1 MPYKQK
7 LGVEKKIEII
17 RDYLNNRIS
26 MSEAARRGGV
36 ARDTISHWA
45 QNYEADGVA
54 AFMTRKNRVYSPELK
69 RQAVEDYLSGMGSQ
83 AEICRKYHIRKR
95 TQLQAWIQVYNAH
108 GDFNSVKHSGGGSC
122 MKQGREMSCPVQ
134 LRYEPKYLHRH
145 AFCHAQYGLRMV
157 LIDQPT
163 RPDAPVSYPWT
174 VVVF

>member
-54 AFMTRKNRVYSPELK
+54 AFM
-69 RQAVEDYLSGMGSQ
+69 
-83 AEICRKYHIRKR
+83 
-95 TQLQAWIQVYNAH
+95 
-108 GDFNSVKHSGGGSC
+108 
-122 MKQGREMSCPVQ
+122 
-134 LRYEPKYLHRH
+134 
-145 AFCHAQYGLRMV
+145 
-157 LIDQPT
+157 
-163 RPDAPVSYPWT
+163 
-174 VVVF
+174 